1 MAKDEEVQAL
11 EEYKEPKEELGLES
25 AKDEA
30 PVILRAV
37 LEEMDLIGPHVKAK
51 DLVGQ
56 TFSIYRAGAF
66 DSIGE
71 KGGSAYFCH
80 CVDLKNGEMFTTTLG
95 GQAVVDLLELYFKH
109 GPGSPIQV
117 TLDWVESGAFGGY
130 YTIE

>member
-1 MAKDEEVQAL
+1 MADKEEKAL
-11 EEYKEPKEELGLES
+11 EEYEAPPPDELGLEA

-30 PVILRAV
+30 PVVLRTV
-37 LEEMDLIGPHVKAK
+37 LEDLDLIGPHVKAE
-51 DLVGQ
+51 DLKGE
-56 TFSIYRAGAF
+56 TFSIYRASAF
-66 DSIGE
+66 DSMGE

-80 CVDLKNGEMFTTTLG
+80 CVDLKNGEIFTTTLG

-117 TLDWVESGAFGGY
+117 TLNWNESGAFGGY

>member
-1 MAKDEEVQAL
+1 MAKEEEKAL
-11 EEYKEPKEELGLES
+11 EEYEAPPEEELGLEA

-30 PVILRAV
+30 PVVLRTV

-56 TFSIYRAGAF
+56 TFSIYRASAF

-80 CVDLKNGEMFTTTLG
+80 CVDLKDG
-95 GQAVVDLLELYFKH
+95 
-109 GPGSPIQV
+109 
-117 TLDWVESGAFGGY
+117 
-130 YTIE
+130 